1 VSAEQP
7 TVTEVE
13 GHRLVLTNLSKVLY
27 PQVGLTKGQVIAY
40 YVGVAPVLLPHL
52 RDRPVTF
59 RRFPEGVDGI
69 SFFEKNVPRGA
80 PDWVRTTTVPRRS
93 GNGRDVIVH
102 VVIDDLA
109 TLVWT
114 ANLAALELH
123 VPMWR
128 VDAPGEY
135 GPVDLMVFDL
145 DPGEPA
151 SVVDCCRVAAWLH
164 DLLEADGLAAFPKT
178 SGSKGLQLYVP
189 LDPPES
195 WRSVRDRSHDVA
207 RQVERE
213 HPDLVVSNMR
223 RDLRAARV
231 LIDWSQNHA
240 AKTTVAPYS
249 LRARPAATVSTPVT
263 WDEVGECAASGNG
276 DLLAFDTFATL
287 ERVSTL
293 GDLFAGILT

>member
-1 VSAEQP
+1 VSTEQP

-59 RRFPEGVDGI
+59 RRFPEGVDGL

-80 PDWVRTTTVPRRS
+80 PDWVRTTNVPRRS

-128 VDAPGEY
+128 AGAPGEY
-135 GPVDLMVFDL
+135 GLADLMVFDL

-151 SVVDCCRVAAWLH
+151 TIVDCCWVAVWLH
-164 DLLEADGLAAFPKT
+164 HLLDADGLAAFPKT

-189 LDPPES
+189 LDPAQE
-195 WRSVRDRSHDVA
+195 WRTVRDRSHDVA
-207 RQVERE
+207 RRVERE

-223 RDLRAARV
+223 RDIRASRV

-263 WDEVGECAASGNG
+263 WDEVGECAESGDGNR
-276 DLLAFDTFATL
+276 LVFDSFATL
-287 ERVSTL
+287 DRVAEF
-293 GDLFAGILT
+293 GDLFSGVLN

>member
-1 VSAEQP
+1 VSSEQP

-13 GHRLVLTNLSKVLY
+13 GRRLTLTNLGKVLY
-27 PQVGLTKGQVIAY
+27 PDVGLTKGQVIAY

-59 RRFPEGVDGI
+59 RRFPEGVDGL

-80 PDWVRTTTVPRRS
+80 PEWVRTTTVPRRS
-93 GNGRDVIVH
+93 GDGRGVIVH
-102 VVIDDLA
+102 VVIDNLA

-128 VDAPGEY
+128 VDAAGQY
-135 GPVDLMVFDL
+135 GLADLMVFDL

-151 SVVDCCRVAAWLH
+151 SVVECCRVATWLREM
-164 DLLEADGLAAFPKT
+164 LEADGFAAFPKT
-178 SGSKGLQLYVP
+178 SGSKGLQLYIP
-189 LDPPES
+189 LDPPQL
-195 WRSVRDRSHDVA
+195 WRTVRDRSHEVA
-207 RQVERE
+207 RQVERD
-213 HPDLVVSNMR
+213 HPELVVSNMR
-223 RDLRAARV
+223 RDLRASRV

-263 WDEVGECAASGNG
+263 WDEVAGCAESGDG
-276 DLLAFDTFATL
+276 DGLVFDSFETL
-287 ERVSTL
+287 DRVATL
-293 GDLFAGILT
+293 GDLFAGVLT

>member
-1 VSAEQP
+1 VSPEES

-27 PQVGLTKGQVIAY
+27 PEVGLTKGQVIAY

-59 RRFPEGVDGI
+59 RRFPEGVDGL

-80 PDWVRTTTVPRRS
+80 PEWVRTTTVPKRS
-93 GNGRDVIVH
+93 GDGRDVIVH

-128 VDAPGEY
+128 VGAPGQY
-135 GPVDLMVFDL
+135 GLADLMVFDL

-151 SVVDCCRVAAWLH
+151 SVVECCRVAAWLR
-164 DLLEADGLAAFPKT
+164 DLLEADGVAAFPKT
-178 SGSKGLQLYVP
+178 SGSKGLQLYIP
-189 LDPPES
+189 LDPPEP
-195 WRSVRDRSHDVA
+195 WRAVRDRSHEVA
-207 RQVERE
+207 REVERE

-263 WDEVGECAASGNG
+263 WDEVAGCAESG
-276 DLLAFDTFATL
+276 DADRLVFDSFETL
-287 ERVSTL
+287 DRVATL
-293 GDLFAGILT
+293 GDLFSGILT